1 MRKNT
6 ILTSVMPVA
15 VTLAYL
21 FWTNV
26 EMKWI
31 LGLSGLVLM
40 AIFHM
45 TANAV
50 RNYSKSRKTAVS
62 LLVASVVCAVA
73 MMLITSHHF
82 LLFVLA
88 GLLCVVLGR
97 VLRFT
102 LLRDIDAMLTYALIP
117 ALAVSYVATG
127 SMLWSVLW
135 TAAPVGLLV
144 SGITHSGHIYD
155 KLNDSASECNQGTM
169 KASVWL
175 YGFEMIFPYL
185 AVAVLSLCGFLPV
198 ETVFIF
204 LTMVLAISNTKI
216 MNHSLSAGA
225 ASIAGLDVKTAELM
239 LYFSSILTVSL
250 IAAGLLS

>member
-6 ILTSVMPVA
+6 ILASVMPVA

-21 FWTNV
+21 FWTKV
-26 EMKWI
+26 EMNWI
-31 LGLSGLVLM
+31 PALSGLVVM

-50 RNYSKSRKTAVS
+50 RNYSKSRKTAVG

-73 MMLITSHHF
+73 MTLITSHHF

-102 LLRDIDAMLTYALIP
+102 ILRDIDAMLAYALIP

-135 TAAPVGLLV
+135 AAAPVGLLV

-175 YGFEMIFPYL
+175 YGFEMIFPY
-185 AVAVLSLCGFLPV
+185 VWVGVLSMFGILPLHTAV
-198 ETVFIF
+198 IF
-204 LTMVLAISNTKI
+204 LTLVLAISNSKI
-216 MNHSLSAGA
+216 MMNLLEGGIDM
-225 ASIAGLDVKTAELM
+225 IADLDVRTANLQ
-239 LYFSSILTVSL
+239 LVFSVLLTISFLVAGIL
-250 IAAGLLS
+250 

>member
-6 ILTSVMPVA
+6 ILASVMPVA

-21 FWTNV
+21 FWTKV
-26 EMKWI
+26 EMNWI
-31 LGLSGLVLM
+31 PALSGLVVM

-50 RNYSKSRKTAVS
+50 RNYSKSRKTAVG

-73 MMLITSHHF
+73 MTLITSHHF

-102 LLRDIDAMLTYALIP
+102 MLRDIDAMLAYALIP

-135 TAAPVGLLV
+135 AAAPVGLLV
-144 SGITHSGHIYD
+144 SGITHSSHIFD

-175 YGFEMIFPYL
+175 YGFEMIFPY
-185 AVAVLSLCGFLPV
+185 VWVGVLSMFGILPLHTAV
-198 ETVFIF
+198 IF
-204 LTMVLAISNTKI
+204 LTLVLAISNSKI
-216 MNHSLSAGA
+216 MMNLLEGGIDM
-225 ASIAGLDVKTAELM
+225 IADLDVRTANLQ
-239 LYFSSILTVSL
+239 LVFSVLLTISFLVAGIL
-250 IAAGLLS
+250 

>member
-6 ILTSVMPVA
+6 ILASVMPVA

-21 FWTNV
+21 FWTKV
-26 EMKWI
+26 EMNWI
-31 LGLSGLVLM
+31 PALSGLVVM

-50 RNYSKSRKTAVS
+50 RNYSKSRKTAVG

-73 MMLITSHHF
+73 MTLITSHHF

-102 LLRDIDAMLTYALIP
+102 IMRDIDAMLAYALIP

-135 TAAPVGLLV
+135 AAAPVGLLV
-144 SGITHSGHIYD
+144 SGITHSSHIFD

-175 YGFEMIFPYL
+175 YGFEMIFPY
-185 AVAVLSLCGFLPV
+185 VWVGVLSMFGILPLHTAV
-198 ETVFIF
+198 IF
-204 LTMVLAISNTKI
+204 LTLVLAISNSKI
-216 MNHSLSAGA
+216 MMNLLEGGIDM
-225 ASIAGLDVKTAELM
+225 IADLDVRTANLQ
-239 LYFSSILTVSL
+239 LVFSVLLTISFLVAGIL
-250 IAAGLLS
+250 